1 MTAVQYL
8 PTIFT
13 GGDGDDSND
22 RVGLQKTYS
31 SLCEPSDM
39 NRRELLALSGALA
52 AATVAGCT
60 GDGGSPTETDTTAP
74 PSTTTTETPTD
85 TPTEEPPTGGPSVDD
100 ERLAALASGNAAFAL
115 DLHSHLASEQGGNL
129 FLSPYSISVAL
140 AMTYAGS
147 RGETRQQM
155 EETLQYTLGEDI
167 HPAFADLQTEL
178 DSRATATDPIDDSEV
193 DAFQLAVANA
203 LWGAEGYP
211 FSEDY
216 LALLEENY
224 GAGLREADFAG
235 NPEGERERIN
245 DWVADQTEDRIED
258 LLPAGSITPQ
268 TVLVLTNAIYFMAS
282 WLHKFDSENTED
294 GTFTALDGSES
305 TVPLMHQEM
314 DRVGYASV
322 PGAQA
327 VELPYIGEDVSMVLL
342 LPDEGTFEEFEQNL
356 TPERLFGIF
365 EEMSDA
371 TGSLVF
377 PRFEFETEVQLSKA
391 LSDLGMPV
399 AFGGGA
405 DFGGMVE
412 GGAGGLFIDEV
423 FHKSFVSV
431 DEDGTEAAASTAVV
445 MLESLPPSWGELRFD
460 RPFLFAIRDRPTDA
474 ILFFGRVTDAGAAQ
488 GSK

>member
-1 MTAVQYL
+1 
-8 PTIFT
+8 
-13 GGDGDDSND
+13 
-22 RVGLQKTYS
+22 
-31 SLCEPSDM
+31 M

-60 GDGGSPTETDTTAP
+60 GTEDPPSETDTTAP
-74 PSTTTTETPTD
+74 PSTDTPTD
-85 TPTEEPPTGGPSVDD
+85 EPPTGEPGVDD
-100 ERLAALASGNAAFAL
+100 ERLAALAAGNAEFAL
-115 DLHSHLASEQGGNL
+115 ELHNHLAANTGGNQ

-140 AMTYAGS
+140 AMTYAGA
-147 RGETRQQM
+147 RGDTRQQM
-155 EETLQYTLGEDI
+155 EDVLHYTLGEEI
-167 HPAFADLQTEL
+167 HSAFADLQAEL
-178 DSRATATDPIDDSEV
+178 DSRQTATDPVDDSEV
-193 DAFQLAVANA
+193 DAFQLSVANT
-203 LWGAEGYP
+203 LWGADGYP
-211 FSEDY
+211 FSDDY
-216 LALLEENY
+216 LGLLEEHY

-235 NPEGERERIN
+235 DPDGERERIN

-282 WLHKFDSENTED
+282 WLHKFDPENTED
-294 GTFTALDGSES
+294 GTFTALDGTES

-314 DRVGYASV
+314 DRVNYASI

-327 VELPYIGEDVSMVLL
+327 VELPYIGEDVSMVLI

-356 TPERLFGIF
+356 TAAQLFGIF

-391 LSDLGMPV
+391 LSELGMPI

-412 GGAGGLFIDEV
+412 GGQGGLFIDEV

-431 DEDGTEAAASTAVV
+431 DEDGTEAAAATAVV

-460 RPFLFAIRDRPTDA
+460 RPFLFCIRDRPTDA
-474 ILFFGRVTDAGAAQ
+474 ILFLGRVTDAGAAQ
-488 GSK
+488 GSE